1 MALTDVQTAFFRAK
15 LGSGVDL
22 VDVETRLTRLA
33 DQFKVVL
40 EILEE
45 RRSTLLSR
53 PLSFSVPDYTENNGQ
68 NIAGLDRMIALAQ
81 QDVQAGEDIPESG
94 VRIVTPTVRFR

>member
-1 MALTDVQTAFFRAK
+1 MALTDVQTAFFRSK
-15 LGSGVDL
+15 LGSSVDL
-22 VDVETRLTRLA
+22 TDVETRLTRLA

-53 PLSFSVPDYTENNGQ
+53 PLSFTVPDYTENSAANV
-68 NIAGLDRMIALAQ
+68 AALNKAIEQAQ
-81 QDVQAGEDIPESG
+81 QDVAAGVDIPESG
-94 VRIVTPTVRFR
+94 VRIVVPTIRFR